1 MYINNPS
8 QLDNL
13 QYQYWTG
20 SSGNNFNAG
29 YSVNFQLDGKDFTF
43 IPTDVINKGFVAD
56 NKQYY
61 FSDLLKKDNFNALK
75 EKGQTVD
82 LSGVSWYGDFL
93 KNTMGRDSTGVL
105 IPTEEANKIISTPKE
120 YEIGSTYGKKDSI
133 PKTAITGLAQT
144 KKGDYVYQN
153 EIPEGNYPV
162 SGTKW
167 AYNYIDSTGTI
178 KSGAK
183 AAPKS
188 SGGFFGKIAKAADV
202 IAPIAL
208 AFVPAI
214 GPALSAGYSAG
225 STLGKGGDLGDAFK
239 AGAISYG
246 ASTLGSKIGGQLGG
260 ETTQIFD
267 DGSVLV
273 TNSAGQAVSGT
284 DALGKTFSVTDGVG
298 VYADGSP
305 LGGTPVKNF
314 GGNSLVNPTS
324 QVFDDG
330 STLLSDSSGRP
341 IGGTD
346 STNRPFSV
354 VDGVGQYEDGS
365 LLGGT
370 PETTFGGQLADPKD
384 VQSLLDY
391 NAGLATA
398 GGLSASDVLQG
409 TQLVSALTAQPQQP
423 EQQAPQSIVPRG
435 SVSYDPLLSLLT
447 MRAST
452 PNLLSLLG

>member
-61 FSDLLKKDNFNALK
+61 FSDLLKKDNFNTLK

-120 YEIGSTYGKKDSI
+120 YEIGSTYGKKDNI

-153 EIPEGNYPV
+153 EIPEGKYPV
-162 SGTKW
+162 GGTKW

-225 STLGKGGDLGDAFK
+225 STLGKGGDLGDALK
-239 AGAISYG
+239 SGAISYG
-246 ASTLGSKIGGQLGG
+246 ASTLGAEIGGQLGG
-260 ETTQIFD
+260 AESTTDFL
-267 DGSVLV
+267 GS
-273 TNSAGQAVSGT
+273 Q
-284 DALGKTFSVTDGVG
+284 ALGDATTGAVG
-298 VYADGSP
+298 TGSTGFGLNP
-305 LGGTPVKNF
+305 NAAGFGINQGTGSLLGGT
-314 GGNSLVNPTS
+314 TS